1 MMTNVPDALGFV
13 VDASVLID
21 YIKSD
26 ITILTLVS
34 RHIAPIHVASPI
46 LAEVE
51 QFSAETAAKHGLQV
65 VEPSLQQVVAAL
77 GRKGRTSFQDRLCAI
92 VARDNGWTCLT
103 SDANLRSLCSEHG
116 VTCAW
121 GLEPMRWLVA
131 RRRLTASRALSV
143 AKHIARVNPFVTAEI
158 VARFRTQLGL

>member
-1 MMTNVPDALGFV
+1 MTTDVPDELGFV

-46 LAEVE
+46 LAEV
-51 QFSAETAAKHGLQV
+51 QQLSAAAAAKHGLQV
-65 VEPSLQQVVAAL
+65 VEPSLEQVEAAL
-77 GRKGRTSFQDRLCAI
+77 SRKGRTSFQDRLCAL
-92 VARDNGWTCLT
+92 VARENAWICLT
-103 SDANLRSLCSEHG
+103 SDANLRSFCSELG

-121 GLEPMRWLVA
+121 GLEPMHWLVA
-131 RRRLTASRALSV
+131 RRRLAASRALAV
-143 AKHIARVNPFVTAEI
+143 AKNIARVNPFVTPEI
-158 VARFRTQLGL
+158 IARFRTQLGL